1 MGVMDTILDA
11 VATAAQLRK
20 KPAPLSPSQEPTQR
34 RVKTPAEYEEED
46 RRAAEGRSGNPSLRD
61 KQTHK
66 MVSDDLFNYGQD

>member
-46 RRAAEGRSGNPSLRD
+46 RAAAEGKAPPKGD
-61 KQTHK
+61 TQTHK
-66 MVSDDLFNYGQD
+66 LVPDSVFNYGK

>member
-46 RRAAEGRSGNPSLRD
+46 RLAAEGRAPLKRD
-61 KQTHK
+61 TQTHK
-66 MVSDDLFNYGQD
+66 LVPDSVFNYGE